1 MCVCVSYVYQGV
13 LNIGQTNQK
22 KLTNDHKHK
31 ERENKNY
38 RKRINKKKTQK
49 HGQYVNRNF
58 T

>member
-13 LNIGQTNQK
+13 LNIGQTNQKK

-38 RKRINKKKTQK
+38 RKRINKKKNTETWTICK
-49 HGQYVNRNF
+49 
-58 T
+58 